1 MSSASDSASGRD
13 ALPAGLAAASF
24 RSEYRPEVSYT
35 LERAIG
41 RGGFAHAV
49 LAQRHAPEGSFPV
62 VLKVMRP
69 EVVFESGDIVTR
81 LFKKEVVALGRLNER
96 VPPTPFVV
104 RLLDTGSTH
113 VQHEGRSVGLP
124 WLAVEYV
131 PGGIEGETLSKR
143 VRYAVAKTGYAF
155 DPPRVAALLEQLV
168 AALTEIHAAR
178 ITHRDLKPGNVLCCG
193 FGASEVV
200 KVSDFGIARPSG
212 VLSTFGDIALGSPG
226 YVAPEQIHLRD
237 EIGPT
242 TDVFSLAAIVFFM
255 LTGQR
260 YFDVKSAIDG
270 VLATTQPGR
279 RRLAECATV
288 SPELAARPGTCRA
301 VDDVLARA
309 TAADPRHRPQSAAD
323 FGAALAA
330 ALDEFPP
337 SGQPSERLTA
347 SVLSVR
353 TERITG
359 RDPARWRWMPRH
371 PGGARVM
378 VDVAWES
385 DGHCLAAT
393 LDGLSFWDGVGWSDL
408 ARPLGSPVHMVRRLG
423 AGRWLLSLDGCRLQ
437 ALGAGKMDELLS
449 CPELGG
455 NITAFS
461 GNLTELCVLVISRG
475 GAPPLLAALRGGR
488 WREPL
493 ALPAVTTI
501 SGLAQLE
508 RERWLVTGRRD
519 AGGGYAALFRPV
531 EGRLEELDS
540 GAAAAWV
547 SAAGLPERGVA
558 IATGGAH
565 VLRVGPRGGHP
576 LALGGGTSWSA
587 CGLDLDGGAWLAGA
601 GVVWYAPAEGAAW
614 SECWRDS
621 RWTAPFVSV
630 HAETDRVILVTADG
644 GVLEGRA
651 SGA

>member
-1 MSSASDSASGRD
+1 VSSASGSASGRD
-13 ALPAGLAAASF
+13 AIPPALAAASF

-35 LERAIG
+35 LQRSIG
-41 RGGFAHAV
+41 RGGFAHAL
-49 LAQRHAPEGSFPV
+49 LAQRQAPEGSFPV
-62 VLKVMRP
+62 VLKIMRP
-69 EVVFESGDIVTR
+69 EVVFEGGEIVPR

-104 RLLDTGSTH
+104 RLLDTGSAH
-113 VQHEGRSVGLP
+113 VQHEGRSIELP

-131 PGGIEGETLSKR
+131 PGGVEGETLSKR
-143 VRYAVAKTGYAF
+143 VRYAVANTGYAF

-178 ITHRDLKPGNVLCCG
+178 ITHRDLKPSNVLCCG

-212 VLSTFGDIALGSPG
+212 VLSTFGEIALGSPG

-255 LTGQR
+255 LTGER

-270 VLATTQPGR
+270 VLATAQSGR
-279 RRLAECATV
+279 RRLAECAGL
-288 SPELAARPGTCRA
+288 SPELAARPSACRA
-301 VDDVLARA
+301 VDDVLERA

-323 FGAALAA
+323 FGSALAA

-359 RDPARWRWMPRH
+359 RDPARWFWMPRH
-371 PGGARVM
+371 NPGGARVM
-378 VDVAWES
+378 VDIAWES
-385 DGHCLAAT
+385 DGHCLVAT

-408 ARPLGSPVHMVRRLG
+408 PGPSGSPVHMVRRLG
-423 AGRWLLSLDGCRLQ
+423 AGRWLLSMDGGRLCE
-437 ALGAGKMDELLS
+437 LGAGQTQEVLS

-455 NITAFS
+455 TITAFS
-461 GNLTELCVLVISRG
+461 GRLTELCVVVVQRH
-475 GAPPLLAALRGGR
+475 GAPPLLAALHRGH

-493 ALPAVTTI
+493 ALQEVTI
-501 SGLAQLE
+501 SGLARLE
-508 RERWLVTGRRD
+508 PECWLVTGRRD
-519 AGGGYAALFRPV
+519 TGGGYAALFRPL
-531 EGRLEELDS
+531 EGRLEALDS
-540 GAAAAWV
+540 GAAPAWV
-547 SAAGLPERGVA
+547 SAAGRPERGVA
-558 IATGGAH
+558 MAAGGAH
-565 VLRVGPRGGHP
+565 VLRVGPQGGHP
-576 LALGGGTSWSA
+576 LALGSGTSWSA
-587 CGLDLDGGAWLAGA
+587 CGLGLDGGAWLAGA

-621 RWTAPFVSV
+621 RWSAPFVSI
-630 HAETDRVILVTADG
+630 HAETDRVILITADG

-651 SGA
+651 SSA